1 MTASKKTSLKVEMKP
16 IKAVKPSRTNTR
28 VHPPEQVNQIIASI
42 KEFGWTK
49 PIICDERLEILAGHG
64 AYTAAQQMG
73 MTEVPVI
80 IRTGLT
86 QAQKRAYRTADNKIG
101 ENSNWD
107 MKLLASELASLKD
120 MGFDMTLT
128 GFDPGEINALLRPP
142 PNHHQEVQPVES
154 TGPLVTKPGDLWALG
169 EHRLICADSTKP
181 DTYQALM
188 DGRQAALVFTDPP
201 YGISYQAP
209 SGKFEMIEG
218 DGLRRGQ
225 LTKMLNGAFAAA
237 IGHTSKEAAWYVWHA
252 SATREDFAH
261 AMRDVGLVELS
272 YIIWAKPGQ
281 VLGWSDYRW
290 SHEPCFYAARQGH
303 KPAYYGDRTETT
315 VWRMAARTRKAEPA
329 IQVGAGMVVAM
340 ATGEEMYVAPAPP
353 KGKKVRH
360 VQLQKGETLTLV
372 ANEETDDLWEVSRD
386 SGHGKEGSI
395 HPTQKPVELARRA
408 VKNSSREG
416 EIVLDFFAGSGSTL
430 IACEQLTRACYAID
444 LEPQYVDA
452 IIRRWQTLT
461 GKTATHAE
469 TQKTFEA
476 IAKERA
482 GKAKKG

>member
-1 MTASKKTSLKVEMKP
+1 MAASKKTSLKVESKP

-49 PIICDERLEILAGHG
+49 PIICDEHLEILAGHG

-80 IRTGLT
+80 IRAGLT

-101 ENSNWD
+101 ENSSWD
-107 MKLLASELASLKD
+107 TKLLASELASLKD
-120 MGFDMTLT
+120 MGFDMSLT

-142 PNHHQEVQPVES
+142 PSHHQEVQPVKS
-154 TGPLVTKPGDLWALG
+154 TGPLVTIPGDLWALG
-169 EHRLICADSTKP
+169 EHRLICADATKP

-188 DGRQAALVFTDPP
+188 DGRH
-201 YGISYQAP
+201 
-209 SGKFEMIEG
+209 
-218 DGLRRGQ
+218 RGQ

-237 IGHTSKEAAWYVWHA
+237 IGHTSKTAAWYVWHA
-252 SATREDFAH
+252 CATREVFAH

-290 SHEPCFYAARQGH
+290 SYEPCFYAARQGH

-386 SGHGKEGSI
+386 SGNGKEGSI

-430 IACEQLTRACYAID
+430 IACEQLARACYAID
-444 LEPQYVDA
+444 LESQYVDA

-482 GKAKKG
+482 GKSKKG